1 MISGPTAYEGVDA
14 NTGLLVA
21 LVFAFML
28 LGLVAIPVVRSLDPV
43 MDQALLSFVL
53 VAIVVLFLGTIVL
66 PFRRITASIDD
77 VEFRFRR
84 RSAAS
89 WVLGRPPESAIVPVS
104 EIQWVRVD
112 RNPWADGV
120 IVIESRSSGSF
131 RIPIAQSNSKAVL
144 FRDALLRLAASPAQ
158 IEVKPNWWSTHHGRL
173 STIAIAIVG
182 LGAAVSAVFIDMD
195 SKLRGNIVLGG
206 LILFG
211 FAAYF
216 LYSQRKN

>member
-1 MISGPTAYEGVDA
+1 VYEGVDA

-21 LVFAFML
+21 LVFAWML
-28 LGLVAIPVVRSLDPV
+28 LMLVAIPVIRSLDPAA
-43 MDQALLSFVL
+43 DQTLISLVL
-53 VAIVVLFLGTIVL
+53 VAIVVLFFGTIAL

-89 WVLGRPPESAIVPVS
+89 WMLGLPPESAIVPVS

-120 IVIESRSSGSF
+120 IVIESRRSGRF
-131 RIPIAQSNSKAVL
+131 RIPIAQSSSKAAL
-144 FRDALLRLAASPAQ
+144 FRDALLRLAGSPAL
-158 IEVKPNWWSTHHGRL
+158 IEVKPNWWSTPHGQL
-173 STIAIAIVG
+173 STFAIAIVS
-182 LGAAVSAVFIDMD
+182 LAAAVSAVFIDME

-216 LYSQRKN
+216 MYSQRKN